1 MLRCL
6 LLPLHEARIRADKCF
21 TQHLPIF
28 AGRLLSF
35 TPLQPLMTP
44 WNSAYSVYLRYKLSW
59 VVVHRILPS
68 LVSWLFL
75 KKYTDWSL
83 LLVLFL
89 VISSILLA
97 VTNSGRLLLIS
108 LFNPFYQE
116 LNIFF
121 RIDFISSPLLNF
133 LRATTTLAYRTCCV
147 RNNPDMQGS
156 IHLYAEQYS
165 VLWFLAPWIGIVEL
179 LEGFALR
186 VLEIFCLAGDRRGI
200 GEFRNSLGIWL
211 LYWSQGLNFSSSLWK
226 CTLLP
231 FI

>member
-1 MLRCL
+1 MKRGLEQINVSRNIFQSLLGDCSVL
-6 LLPLHEARIRADKCF
+6 LLCSRWWLREIALILYISDTNYLGWWYTGSF
-21 TQHLPIF
+21 L
-28 AGRLLSF
+28 RLCLGFSSKN
-35 TPLQPLMTP
+35 T
-44 WNSAYSVYLRYKLSW
+44 
-59 VVVHRILPS
+59 
-68 LVSWLFL
+68 LV
-75 KKYTDWSL
+75 DWSL